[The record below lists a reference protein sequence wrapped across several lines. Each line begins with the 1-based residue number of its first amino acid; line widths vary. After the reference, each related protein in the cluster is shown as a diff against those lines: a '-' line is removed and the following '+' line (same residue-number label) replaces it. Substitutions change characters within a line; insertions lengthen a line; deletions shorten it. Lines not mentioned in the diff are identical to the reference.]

1 MRDTLGGLC
10 KTVML
15 GWACTASDVEATS
28 HSHDEAFVSGHA
40 KIQSRNT
47 VRLKVSWTEYS
58 RFLDELKH
66 IGDMIIRHEGLFTKR
81 RQLYTTTDIL

>member
-15 GWACTASDVEATS
+15 GWARTVSDVEPTS
-28 HSHDEAFVSGHA
+28 HSHNEAFVSSHA

-47 VRLKVSWTEYS
+47 VRVEVSWTEDS
-58 RFLDELKH
+58 RFLDECNH
-66 IGDMIIRHEGLFTKR
+66 VGDTIIRHEWFTKR
-81 RQLYTTTDIL
+81 R